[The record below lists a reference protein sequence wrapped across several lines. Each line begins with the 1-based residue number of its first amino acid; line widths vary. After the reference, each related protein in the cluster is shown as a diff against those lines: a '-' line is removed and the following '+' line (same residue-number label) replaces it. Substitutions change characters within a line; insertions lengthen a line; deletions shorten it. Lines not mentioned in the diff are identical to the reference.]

1 MRKKRTTEG
10 GDIFDGIELPP
21 VTAYDLGRKK
31 ALPPIPETGWK
42 TPTEFPRLKDAKW
55 IALDTE
61 AYDPELLEHGPG
73 WARGKG
79 HLVGISAAVATG
91 EKWYFPM
98 RHEVE
103 AHDNLD
109 PTHVLAWARDNLC
122 EKSQT
127 IVGANLT
134 YDIGWLQQE
143 GVRVKGNLF
152 DVQFAEALLSEDGAV
167 NLDWLGMKYLNK
179 HKETSKLYQWSQQAY
194 GGVIGPKQRA
204 NIYRC
209 PPSLVGHYAETDATL
224 PLELV
229 QPLTTK
235 LVEEGLYHIF
245 DLECSLPYFLIAMR
259 FAGVSVDLSKT
270 DEVRNSVIREIQL
283 ASDKLDVQAGFEV
296 NVNASASLARLFTK
310 LGISFKKTEKGN
322 PTFDKAFLEN
332 VEHPIAEDI
341 LHIRGLKTL
350 LGTFLEGHILGSHVN
365 GRVYGQFNQLRGD
378 AGGTRSG
385 RFSADKPNLQN
396 VPSRGALA
404 KTVRGLFIPD
414 CGHIQWRKYDYSQI
428 EYRFLIHYAVGA
440 GADEARAHFQAHPD
454 TDYHERALDLVAPE
468 AGWDISTPD
477 LRKERRKPLKTIN
490 FGLIYGMGTGKLGRS
505 LGLDSRAAKQLFA
518 AYHRGVP
525 FAKATMD
532 ATSLEA
538 STQGYITTYLG
549 RRSRFDMWE
558 PDDGQKGVPLPYQ
571 QAIRQYGRV
580 RRAYLHKA
588 LNRRLQGSAADMLK
602 VACARLW
609 QEGVFDYIGVP
620 RLTVHDELDFSD
632 KGGVDDGFAYMQYVL
647 ENAIPLRVPIKADGE
662 IGPDWGHVK

>member
-1 MRKKRTTEG
+1 MRKLRVSQD
-10 GDIFDGIELPP
+10 GDLFEGIELPQ
-21 VTAYDLGRKK
+21 VSAYDAGRKK
-31 ALPPIPETGWK
+31 ALPPVPNTGWQV
-42 TPTEFPRLKDAKW
+42 PREFPRLKDAKW
-55 IALDTE
+55 VAIDTE
-61 AYDPELLEHGPG
+61 TYDPGLDDHGPG

-91 EKWYFPM
+91 ERWYFPM

-109 PTHVLAWARDNLC
+109 PEHVLAWARDNLC
-122 EKSQT
+122 ERSQT
-127 IVGANLT
+127 LVGANLT
-134 YDIGWLQQE
+134 YDVGWLAQE

-167 NLDWLGMKYLNK
+167 NLDWLATKYLGK
-179 HKETSKLYQWSQQAY
+179 HKETSKLYEWSQLAY
-194 GGVIGPKQRA
+194 GGKVNGSQRA

-209 PPSLVGHYAETDATL
+209 PPSLVGHYAEADATL
-224 PLELV
+224 PFELV
-229 QPLTTK
+229 QPLTNK
-235 LVEEGLYHIF
+235 LVSEQLYHIF
-245 DLECSLPYFLIAMR
+245 DLECSLIPFLIAMR
-259 FAGVSVDLSKT
+259 FAGVRVDLGRAEELRSTLMRK
-270 DEVRNSVIREIQL
+270 EQQ
-283 ASDKLDVQAGFEV
+283 ASAELDSLVGFEV
-296 NVNASASLARLFTK
+296 NVNASASLAKAFDRLGVAYPTTEKGAPSFTK
-310 LGISFKKTEKGN
+310 L
-322 PTFDKAFLEN
+322 FLEEL
-332 VEHPIAEDI
+332 EHPVGDMVKHVRYLNKLRSTFVENYV
-341 LHIRGLKTL
+341 
-350 LGTFLEGHILGSHVN
+350 LGAHVN
-365 GRVYGQFNQLRGD
+365 GMLYGQFHSMRGD
-378 AGGTRSG
+378 EEGTRSG
-385 RFSADKPNLQN
+385 RFSSTDPNLQN
-396 VPSRGALA
+396 LPSKGDLA
-404 KTVRGLFIPD
+404 KDVRGIFVPD
-414 CGHIQWRKYDYSQI
+414 CSHIQWRKYDYSQI

-440 GADEARAHFQAHPD
+440 GSDEARAHFQAHPE

-468 AGWDISTPD
+468 AGWDISTPE

-505 LGLDSRAAKQLFA
+505 LGLDTKAAKTLFA
-518 AYHRGVP
+518 AYHKGVP

-549 RRSRFDMWE
+549 RRSRFDLWE
-558 PDDGQKGVPLPYQ
+558 PDGGEKGPALPYQ

-632 KGGVDDGFAYMQYVL
+632 PGGRDDGFAYMQHVL
-647 ENAIPLRVPIKADGE
+647 ETAIPLRVPIKADGE
-662 IGPDWGHVK
+662 CGPDWGHVK